1 MKDTHSQEANMKKME
16 RFEVIDYGF
25 APQPKDDA
33 RLQLEGEDFNDYHL
47 GSGWN
52 KKEALQMAIEL
63 IEEHDVEVPKKLT
76 KEMEAAETRTS
87 VNDAQWNLAIRFY
100 ISREAEDTE
109 QAANLKVLIEAKR
122 SKKQALIEAGG
133 FPEDDDEIAVIK
145 VAA

>member
-1 MKDTHSQEANMKKME
+1 MKKME

-63 IEEHDVEVPKKLT
+63 IEEHGVEVPKKLT

-87 VNDAQWNLAIRFY
+87 VKDAQWNLAIRFY
-100 ISREAEDTE
+100 IDRTAED
-109 QAANLKVLIEAKR
+109 AA
-122 SKKQALIEAGG
+122 KQARANDQEKQKAEKSMKQQAIIEAGG
-133 FPEDDDEIAVIK
+133 FPEDEIAVIK